1 MTRQWANAGTTGA
14 SAKSGTRTLG
24 AIKKTLGT
32 PQPNTAN
39 IGRGNSRA
47 IRHSLFFMSA
57 NKGNPNK
64 SDVKPARDR
73 WNDAIVPAARGL
85 ESFFWKL
92 AWFVVFLAL
101 LFGGECR
108 RMLLP
113 RKDAQ

>member
-1 MTRQWANAGTTGA
+1 M
-14 SAKSGTRTLG
+14 
-24 AIKKTLGT
+24 
-32 PQPNTAN
+32 
-39 IGRGNSRA
+39 
-47 IRHSLFFMSA
+47 
-57 NKGNPNK
+57 

-108 RMLLP
+108 RMLTPERMPNDHVRPADIESSNLLDLRTP
-113 RKDAQ
+113 AHSRTTEPSAGVPAVVKEASGSSASNLRSTRRR

>member
-1 MTRQWANAGTTGA
+1 M
-14 SAKSGTRTLG
+14 
-24 AIKKTLGT
+24 
-32 PQPNTAN
+32 
-39 IGRGNSRA
+39 
-47 IRHSLFFMSA
+47 
-57 NKGNPNK
+57 

-113 RKDAQ
+113 ERMPNDHVRPADIESSNLLDLRTSAAGRQ